1 MARDLNLQSMAHFEA
16 VARLGGVIRAAEEL
30 QISPSAV
37 SQQIKLLE
45 QNLGVKLFHRE
56 RRHLRLTIDGERLFQ
71 TATQAFQ
78 SIREVRTAI
87 VRQRETHNLSIRVS
101 PSFGVRWLAPRL
113 AEFCRKEPE
122 WDLRVDATP
131 NFTEFDTEVVDMDL
145 RYGEGG
151 WEGLHVDCIVHDF
164 VFPMCSP
171 GYLSELR
178 QISDDPRVQLR
189 HARLIDSVKAYY
201 RWDYWLPRNDV
212 QGASMS
218 YSCRFDRSS
227 MSVQMAKDGYGLILD
242 SMTLAFEELKRGEL
256 VPFSE
261 GFEAIEF
268 PGYWIVCPH
277 RHVGRRAVRLFSDW
291 VKEKGRQHTVEARQ
305 WLEARGQRTRFER
318 LAAFSAPE

>member
-16 VARLGGVIRAAEEL
+16 VARLGGVIRASEEL

-227 MSVQMAKDGYGLILD
+227 MSVQMAGGGRGIGAAA
-242 SMTLAFEELKRGEL
+242 MTLAFEELKRGEL